1 MDTQERLLAEVH
13 DEHGR
18 IRVVEA
24 GEYRFLEFGDEIEQS
39 CVSTANPGWL
49 EYEYG
54 RAMLMGALCHPEPRR
69 AVFMGLGAGTLTR
82 ACLDHLPL
90 LDVEAIELREAV
102 PPLARQYFGLGDDP
116 RLHIRIGD
124 AMDLLHSCEPADL
137 IFVDLYTDVGP
148 SAAHLAWGFLTGCQ
162 SRLNPGGWLII
173 NQWSSTDDKP
183 LGSAFLR
190 GMFRHHYW
198 ECPVPE
204 GNVIILVPASFEQ
217 TLDRSGL
224 AVRVGAMEKKTGYSL
239 GHLVDLIRPAS

>member
-1 MDTQERLLAEVH
+1 MDTQERLLAEVY

-18 IRVVEA
+18 IRVVEV

-39 CVSTANPGWL
+39 CVSISNPAWL

-54 RAMLMGALCHPEPRR
+54 RAMLMGSLCHPEPKR

-82 ACLDHLPL
+82 ACLEILPL
-90 LDVEAIELREAV
+90 DEVEAIELREAV
-102 PPLARQYFGLGDDP
+102 RHLAQEYFGLGEDP
-116 RLHIRIGD
+116 RLNIRIGD
-124 AMDLLHSCEPADL
+124 AMELLQTCHSADL

-204 GNVIILVPASFEQ
+204 GNVIILVPSDFEQ
-217 TLDRSGL
+217 TLDKPEL
-224 AVRVGAMEKKTGYSL
+224 YKRVERVEQETGYSL
-239 GHLVDLIRPAS
+239 RHLVDLIRPAS